1 MIPAG
6 LSLLFQYWLSTGIE
20 AFMMPAGLSLN
31 ISTGSVLESRF
42 S

>member
-20 AFMMPAGLSLN
+20 AFMIPAGLSLLF
-31 ISTGSVLESRF
+31 STGLVLELRSP
-42 S
+42 